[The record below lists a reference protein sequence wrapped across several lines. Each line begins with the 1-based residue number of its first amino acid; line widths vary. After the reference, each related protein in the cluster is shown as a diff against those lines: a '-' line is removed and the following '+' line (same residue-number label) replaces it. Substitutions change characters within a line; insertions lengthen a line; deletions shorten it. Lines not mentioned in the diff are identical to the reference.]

1 MTDTRP
7 APAPFHRAD
16 MPGSEPLAPAML
28 ESALRT
34 IGAERYH
41 IHHPFHVR
49 LHSGACTLDE
59 VRAWALNRY
68 CYQRIIPL
76 KDATILARMD
86 DTGLRRVWRQRIHDH
101 DGEIG
106 DAPEGGL
113 RRWLALTDGLGLERG
128 YVESMAGALPAVR
141 FACDAYVA
149 FVRERTLLEAIAS
162 SLTEMFSPT
171 IISQRVSGMLRH
183 YDFVSEDTLRYF
195 GHRLSQAP
203 RDAEF
208 ALAYVKEHATTP
220 EAQAAALAA
229 LEFKCA
235 MLWAQ
240 LDAIWNAYVE
250 GQPAPWAW
258 TPGEAL
264 VPGAAA

>member
-1 MTDTRP
+1 MTPDALEAALRRIGE
-7 APAPFHRAD
+7 ARYHSRHPFHR
-16 MPGSEPLAPAML
+16 
-28 ESALRT
+28 
-34 IGAERYH
+34 
-41 IHHPFHVR
+41 R
-49 LHSGACTLDE
+49 LHGGACTIDE

-68 CYQRIIPL
+68 CYQRIIPI

-86 DTGLRRVWRQRIHDH
+86 DTGLRRVWRQRLVDH

-113 RRWLALTDGLGLERG
+113 RRWLALTDGLGLDRG

-149 FVRERTLLEAIAS
+149 FVRERTLLEAVAS
-162 SLTEMFSPT
+162 SLTELFSPV
-171 IISQRVSGMLRH
+171 IIGERVSGMLRH

-195 GHRLSQAP
+195 GHRLGEAP

-208 ALAYVKEHATTP
+208 ALAYVTEHARTAET
-220 EAQAAALAA
+220 QAAALAA
-229 LEFKCA
+229 LEFKCS

-240 LDAIWNAYVE
+240 LDAIWHVYVE
-250 GQPAPWAW
+250 GHPAPWSW
-258 TPGEAL
+258 RPGEAL
-264 VPGAAA
+264 VPSAAAGPAPGAAA